1 MGMTSTGFSEQPTF
15 DAPPPPPQP
24 AQKRRKKAEGGS
36 EHDQQCVTRSNR
48 ISWTSK
54 YGMSWFH
61 CVWVK
66 RQFVATPLVM
76 QRQLSITQRDGRMGG
91 MLV

>member
-1 MGMTSTGFSEQPTF
+1 M
-15 DAPPPPPQP
+15 
-24 AQKRRKKAEGGS
+24 
-36 EHDQQCVTRSNR
+36 TRSNR

-91 MLV
+91 WEDGRHVGVMEVEAMICTSYSIKGL